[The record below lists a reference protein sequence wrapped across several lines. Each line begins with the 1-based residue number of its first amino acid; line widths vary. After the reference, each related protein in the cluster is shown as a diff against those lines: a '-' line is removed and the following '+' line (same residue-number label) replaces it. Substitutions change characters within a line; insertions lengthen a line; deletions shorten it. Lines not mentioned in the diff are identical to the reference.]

1 MNDQELHAIYLVINS
16 IPYGKVA
23 TYGQV
28 ATIASLSGKARMVG
42 KILSRLPPGSTIP
55 WHRVVNAAG
64 TISLPAGSES
74 YRLQKERLLLEGVI
88 FKDIKVNLKQFQW
101 QP

>member
-1 MNDQELHAIYLVINS
+1 MNDQELHAIYLVIHS
-16 IPYGKVA
+16 IPFGKVA

-28 ATIASLSGKARMVG
+28 ASLASLPGKARMVG
-42 KILSRLPPGSTIP
+42 KILSRLPPNSTIP
-55 WHRVVNAAG
+55 WHRVINAAG
-64 TISLPAGSES
+64 IISLPDGSEA

-88 FKDIKVNLKQFQW
+88 FNGTKVNLKNFKW